1 MEILPDALRELD
13 PEKSG
18 REINGAGTNIIW
30 HAAIPVYKYEPRTGV
45 VCPFLTTGISSGT
58 MEMLMQLEKCS
69 LPQLKHIILERL
81 LVDFTRA
88 YITVFC
94 THLF

>member
-45 VCPFLTTGISSGT
+45 VCPFRTTGIRPRYHGNADAT
-58 MEMLMQLEKCS
+58 GKVFPAAVKAYYFGEAA
-69 LPQLKHIILERL
+69 L
-81 LVDFTRA
+81 LISPELT
-88 YITVFC
+88 
-94 THLF
+94 